1 VAGRIE
7 DYAIVG
13 DMQSVAL
20 ISRDGSVDWLCLP
33 RFDSEACLAALLGTE
48 QHGHWRIAPASASAS
63 AHAPVN
69 PHGPAQG
76 HDPSEAVVTRRYA
89 GDTLILET
97 DWETADGAVR
107 VIDFMPPRDSDPPAL
122 IRIVEGL
129 SGTVTMDVSFRL
141 RFGYGAIVPWVHRA
155 DGGIHAIAGPDSI
168 WLRTPLE
175 LIGRD
180 RTHRATF
187 PVSAG
192 DRVPFVLTYQP
203 SHKGE
208 PPLANALECLEDTR
222 KFWDGWVARCTYRG
236 DYRDAVV
243 RSLIT
248 LKALTYQPTGGIV
261 AAATTSLP
269 EDIGGVRNWDYR
281 YCWLRDATITLEA
294 LLRTGYTEE
303 ARAWRLWLARAIA
316 GDPADVQIMYG
327 VAGERRLA
335 EWEASWLPGYEG
347 SAPVRIGNAAA
358 GQLQLDVYGE
368 VVDALQ
374 LSCKSGLHDD
384 RHAWALQ
391 RALLSFLEKHWA
403 EPDEGLWE
411 VRGGRRHFVH
421 SKVMVWV
428 AFDRAARYADDIG
441 QAGLARRWR
450 DIRDQIHREVCEKGY
465 DPTRGAFTQYYGANE
480 LDASVLLIPDVGFL
494 PPDDPR
500 VVSTIRALQR
510 DLVQDGFL
518 RRYELIADGTSAVD
532 GLAGSEGAFLACSFW
547 LANALDLSGRT
558 AEAVTVF
565 ERLLALRN
573 DVGLLSEEYD
583 PRYGRLVG
591 NMPQAFSH
599 VPLVQTALNLS
610 GHAEEHRRGTTAADA
625 RRIVPG

>member
-13 DMQSVAL
+13 DMQSAAL

-33 RFDSEACLAALLGTE
+33 RFDSAACFAALLGTE
-48 QHGHWRIAPASASAS
+48 EHGSWRIAPA
-63 AHAPVN
+63 
-69 PHGPAQG
+69 GDG
-76 HDPSEAVVTRRYA
+76 TPSRRYA
-89 GDTLILET
+89 GETLILET
-97 DWETADGAVR
+97 DWETPDGAVR
-107 VIDFMPPRDSDPPAL
+107 VIDFMPPREEDDQPVL

-129 SGTVTMDVSFRL
+129 RGTVTMDLTLRV
-141 RFGYGAIVPWVHRA
+141 RFGYGAVVPWVYRV
-155 DGGIHAIAGPDSI
+155 DGGVRAIAGPDSVC
-168 WLRTPLE
+168 LQTPVPLT
-175 LIGRD
+175 GRD
-180 RTHRATF
+180 MSHQVSF
-187 PVSAG
+187 QVSAG

-203 SHKGE
+203 SHKSQPVRTDAGD
-208 PPLANALECLEDTR
+208 CLEETR
-222 KFWDGWVARCTYRG
+222 KFWQDWVSKCTYHG
-236 DYRDAVV
+236 VYRDAVV

-294 LLRTGYTEE
+294 LLRTGYTDE
-303 ARAWRLWLARAIA
+303 ALAWRQWLSRAIA
-316 GDPADVQIMYG
+316 GDAADVQIMYG
-327 VAGERRLA
+327 VGGERRLD
-335 EWEASWLPGYEG
+335 EWEADWLPGYEG

-368 VVDALQ
+368 VIDALQ

-384 RHAWALQ
+384 RHTWSLK
-391 RALLSFLEKHWA
+391 RSLLSFLEEHWA
-403 EPDEGLWE
+403 EPDDGLWE
-411 VRGGRRHFVH
+411 VRGPRRHFVH
-421 SKVMVWV
+421 SKVMAWV
-428 AFDRAARYADDIG
+428 AFDRGAAYAERTMG
-441 QAGLARRWR
+441 EPELASRWR
-450 DIRDQIHREVCEKGY
+450 GIRDQIHREVCEKGY
-465 DPTRGAFTQYYGANE
+465 NQDRGAFTQYYGATE

-494 PPDDPR
+494 PADDPR
-500 VVSTIRALQR
+500 VAATVSALQR
-510 DLVQDGFL
+510 DLMSDGFM
-518 RRYELIADGTSAVD
+518 RRYELPPGGTSAVD

-547 LANALDLSGRT
+547 LANALDLAGRDD
-558 AEAVTVF
+558 EAAAAF
-565 ERLLALRN
+565 DRLLALRN

-599 VPLVQTALNLS
+599 VPLIQTALNLS
-610 GHAEEHRRGTTAADA
+610 NHAEEHRRGTDE